1 MYESGVSRPFC
12 FLYMS
17 GATAQRD
24 QTKKPWLLGEYS
36 LMRASVHFVP
46 FLLQPSDLPLLF
58 QPRTSPLHQFHSIGP
73 CITD

>member
-1 MYESGVSRPFC
+1 MYESGVSRPFR

-36 LMRASVHFVP
+36 LMRASIHFTP
-46 FLLQPSDLPLLF
+46 FLL
-58 QPRTSPLHQFHSIGP
+58 
-73 CITD
+73 